1 MIRRDELT
9 GWLNYYLKLDEIS
22 ENFWNGLQV
31 EGKEDVNKIAFAVD
45 AGIETFQKAAESQ
58 ADFLITHHGQF
69 SKSWNPSL
77 VGPSKKRIKILM
89 DSNISLY
96 CAHLPLDRHLEVGNN
111 AQILYLLGAKII
123 GEFDMH
129 EGKNIGWIGELPYTA
144 TADQIAGVLKE
155 KLKAECKILS
165 FGKDKIKTIAVC
177 SGGGGYSVFA
187 EAVSSKAD
195 LYITGDS
202 VEVYHSSKDAGMN
215 VIFAGHYA
223 TESQGIKALADI
235 IKNQFEIEV
244 VFIDVPTGL

>member
-1 MIRRDELT
+1 MIRRDELV
-9 GWLNYYLKLDEIS
+9 GWLKYYLKIDEIS

-45 AGIETFQKAAESQ
+45 AGVETFQKAVDSQ
-58 ADFLITHHGQF
+58 ADFIITHHGQF
-69 SKSWNPSL
+69 SKSWNPSI
-77 VGPSKKRIKILM
+77 VRPAKKRIKLLL
-89 DSNISLY
+89 DNNISLY

-111 AQILYLLGAKII
+111 AQILYLLGAKIVS
-123 GEFDMH
+123 EFAIH

-144 TADQIAGVLKE
+144 TIEQIAQVLKE
-155 KLKAECKILS
+155 KLHAECKLLP
-165 FGKDKIKTIAVC
+165 FGNGKIKTIAVC

-187 EAVSSKAD
+187 EAVASKAD

-202 VEVYHSSKDAGMN
+202 LEVYHSAKDAGVN

-223 TESQGIKALADI
+223 TESQGIKALADV

-244 VFIDVPTGL
+244 IFIDVPTGL